1 MKKTTQL
8 LLAIILIISNS
19 LTAQVSVNTDG
30 SSPDASAM
38 LDVKSTNMGFLVPR
52 VADTNAI
59 SSPAEGLQIYDLSS
73 HCMRYYNGS
82 EWSACMGGVWT
93 CGDALVDSR
102 DGQSYATIQ
111 IGTQCWMAENLN
123 IGTIAYTYFGD
134 NQSDNDTIEK
144 FCFFNDISYCNAYYG
159 GLYQW
164 NEMMQ
169 YDTTEG
175 IQGICPTGWHIPT
188 DAEWCVLEQE
198 VDSTITCSS
207 TGTRGIDG
215 GGKLKYPGTAHWQSP
230 NTGATN
236 SSGFTALPAGDWSL
250 EYGFVDLTASTSI
263 WSSNGYGLG
272 AWSRGLGKSHAQVI
286 RGYASQAYG
295 FSVRC
300 VRD

>member
-1 MKKTTQL
+1 MKKITQL

-82 EWSACMGGVWT
+82 EWSTCMGVMTWS

-102 DGQSYATIQ
+102 DSQSYATVQ

-123 IGTIAYTYFGD
+123 IGTIVISGS

-144 FCFFNDISYCNAYYG
+144 FCYNDNTSYCDTYYG

-164 NEMMQ
+164 HEMMQ
-169 YDTTEG
+169 YVTTAG

-198 VDSTITCSS
+198 VDPTISNTSN
-207 TGTRGIDG
+207 
-215 GGKLKYPGTAHWQSP
+215 AFVVNWQ
-230 NTGATN
+230 
-236 SSGFTALPAGDWSL
+236 
-250 EYGFVDLTASTSI
+250 
-263 WSSNGYGLG
+263 
-272 AWSRGLGKSHAQVI
+272 
-286 RGYASQAYG
+286 
-295 FSVRC
+295 RC
-300 VRD
+300 PQKIYQKRVKVN